1 VRWWRKSPGSCSS
14 LLVCLSLALL
24 SLPTGKSASSTAV
37 STNTISS
44 LPYPAG
50 GLHPGPSRFCASS
63 LRLIQ
68 RVAIHEKYVGP
79 PVVVII
85 KILTPLLPVVS
96 INYFFDSTPPFP
108 LSVRSPACC
117 ATSMNPRLCAD
128 RVASSPRRISSIT
141 ISGGGIFADVIAD
154 LEAVARSIAP
164 RCAGQTATARVC
176 RVAEPNRFVA
186 LIEGRSGTPHGS

>member
-141 ISGGGIFADVIAD
+141 ISGGIFADVIAD

-164 RCAGQTATARVC
+164 RCAGQRQQREFA
-176 RVAEPNRFVA
+176 
-186 LIEGRSGTPHGS
+186 GWRSRIVLSL

>member
-1 VRWWRKSPGSCSS
+1 VRWWQKSPGSCSS

-50 GLHPGPSRFCASS
+50 GLHPGPSWFCASS

-68 RVAIHEKYVGP
+68 RVAIHQKYVEP
-79 PVVVII
+79 PVVVTI
-85 KILTPLLPVVS
+85 KILTPLPVVW

-108 LSVRSPACC
+108 LSMRSPAGC
-117 ATSMNPRLCAD
+117 ATSMPPGYVRTAWPRVLAEYPLLQSRWGKVRGRHFGLGSSGAVD
-128 RVASSPRRISSIT
+128 RIEIRWPKGNSESFR
-141 ISGGGIFADVIAD
+141 GGSVD
-154 LEAVARSIAP
+154 
-164 RCAGQTATARVC
+164 
-176 RVAEPNRFVA
+176 RFVA
-186 LIEGRSGTPHGS
+186 LIEGRSGTPHGL

>member
-141 ISGGGIFADVIAD
+141 ISGGGFSRTS
-154 LEAVARSIAP
+154 LRTWKQW
-164 RCAGQTATARVC
+164 R
-176 RVAEPNRFVA
+176 
-186 LIEGRSGTPHGS
+186 GRSHRDALAKRQQREFAGWRSRIVLSL